1 MGSGLVQVLTKLPH
15 TYKLGTA
22 ALIGG
27 GAATVYGTQQAPE
40 SEDMETSQIA
50 WVQELA
56 NKKGMREVLVP
67 GQMLRKHPIG
77 QLISEDDH
85 MFETMRRS
93 EQIKEFRCFF
103 DPAEKKF
110 YSVVMLGK
118 EVCGYP
124 FTVHGGLTAALID
137 ESLGGLY
144 TSLLTSGSLGMQ
156 LPGLTARLEVDYKQ
170 KIPAG
175 TVLLVT
181 TEVEAVQPRKVW
193 MKASVCNGEGNK
205 FATGRAL
212 FVAPNIGKQLAGLFQ
227 WPKSSSRGPQQ
238 VLA

>member
-1 MGSGLVQVLTKLPH
+1 MYLS
-15 TYKLGTA
+15 
-22 ALIGG
+22 
-27 GAATVYGTQQAPE
+27 
-40 SEDMETSQIA
+40 
-50 WVQELA
+50 
-56 NKKGMREVLVP
+56 
-67 GQMLRKHPIG
+67 
-77 QLISEDDH
+77 
-85 MFETMRRS
+85 
-93 EQIKEFRCFF
+93 CFF
-103 DPAEKKF
+103 R
-110 YSVVMLGK
+110 

-124 FTVHGGLTAALID
+124 FTVHGGLTAAIID

-212 FVAPNIGKQLAGLFQ
+212 FVAPNIGKHFSKLMSWTDKVQGQFQ
-227 WPKSSSRGPQQ
+227 QQ
-238 VLA
+238 VAVAGA